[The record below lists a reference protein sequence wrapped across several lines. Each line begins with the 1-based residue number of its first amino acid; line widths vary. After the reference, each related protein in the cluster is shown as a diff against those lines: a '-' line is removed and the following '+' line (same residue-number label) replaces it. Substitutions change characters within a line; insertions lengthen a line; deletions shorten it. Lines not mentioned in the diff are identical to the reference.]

1 MQINRWGRWGKKR
14 YWWEKRDFQF
24 PRNFQTQSYLSS
36 KTFIMSCNCIAK
48 VTQIKSSS
56 KYKDFWHNAIL
67 KAVSSQNAY
76 LTYFNLNHFFFFIFS
91 WWSEP
96 LFCQGALLLLY
107 FCGKRIARHVWK
119 FGLCFRT
126 SFRRHAMPS
135 HRRSERLLLLPWL
148 LLY

>member
-1 MQINRWGRWGKKR
+1 MRKKR

-36 KTFIMSCNCIAK
+36 KTFIMSCNCIAN

-56 KYKDFWHNAIL
+56 KYKDFWNKFL

-76 LTYFNLNHFFFFIFS
+76 LTYYSLNHFFSSFS
-91 WWSEP
+91 ADDLSP
-96 LFCQGALLLLY
+96 YFVKVHYCY
-107 FCGKRIARHVWK
+107 YTFCGKRIARHVWK